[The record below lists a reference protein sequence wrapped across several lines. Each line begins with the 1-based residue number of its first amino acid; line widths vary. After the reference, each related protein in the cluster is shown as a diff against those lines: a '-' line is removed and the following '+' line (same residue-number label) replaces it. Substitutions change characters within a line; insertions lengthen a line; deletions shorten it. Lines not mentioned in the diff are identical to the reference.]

1 MQFLKIILSL
11 IFKLKLKLSSI
22 KFNELNPH
30 WRKNMIKKILTITA
44 SVLMISISSN
54 LSAIA
59 QSSSM
64 HPNTDISQAA
74 INATKEAMRSG
85 SMNAEKK
92 ISDDSATLNIWYEQV
107 AKCQK
112 LTTTELRPCPVN

>member
-1 MQFLKIILSL
+1 
-11 IFKLKLKLSSI
+11 
-22 KFNELNPH
+22 
-30 WRKNMIKKILTITA
+30 MIKKILTITA

-112 LTTTELRPCPVN
+112 LTTTELRPCPAN